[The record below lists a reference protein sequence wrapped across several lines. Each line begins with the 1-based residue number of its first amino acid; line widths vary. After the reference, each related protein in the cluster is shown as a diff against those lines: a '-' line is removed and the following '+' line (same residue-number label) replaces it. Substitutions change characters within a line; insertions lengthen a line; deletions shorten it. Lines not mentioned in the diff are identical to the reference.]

1 MTEVDK
7 IKARLDM
14 ARQKVQVL
22 GDQYLAAQ
30 ESYMKLVREYANA
43 ILENVK

>member
-1 MTEVDK
+1 MTETDK

-30 ESYMKLVREYANA
+30 EDYMRLVREYARA

>member
-7 IKARLDM
+7 IKARLDQ
-14 ARQKVQVL
+14 AKHKVETL
-22 GDQYLAAQ
+22 GDHYLLAQ
-30 ESYMKLVREYANA
+30 EQYMKLVREYSNA